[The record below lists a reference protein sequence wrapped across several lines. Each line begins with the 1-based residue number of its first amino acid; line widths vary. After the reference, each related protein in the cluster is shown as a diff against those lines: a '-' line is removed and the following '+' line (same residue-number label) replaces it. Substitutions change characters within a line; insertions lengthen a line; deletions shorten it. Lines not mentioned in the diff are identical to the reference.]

1 MPSSALAGKPRKRF
15 TPEEYLMVE
24 REAADKN
31 EFYGGEIFAMAG
43 AQEHHNIIVMNIGA
57 MLLSALA
64 KVAVNPSAAI

>member
-1 MPSSALAGKPRKRF
+1 
-15 TPEEYLMVE
+15 MVE